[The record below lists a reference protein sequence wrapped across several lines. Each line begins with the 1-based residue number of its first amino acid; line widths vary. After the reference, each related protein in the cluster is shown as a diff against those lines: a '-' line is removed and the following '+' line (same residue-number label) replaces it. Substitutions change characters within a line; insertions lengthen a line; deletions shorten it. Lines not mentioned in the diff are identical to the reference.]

1 MAIKIQYPV
10 RLGAET
16 KCPNCGQALNHMGAN
31 VYVCRSG
38 HMIEGILL
46 VTMKPKPQQ
55 TVVATTP
62 PEDKNDVHGEQ
73 EALTPDYDM
82 GNERFKQ

>member
-10 RLGAET
+10 RLGVET
-16 KCPNCGQALNHMGAN
+16 KCPNCGQPLNHMGAN

-38 HMIEGILL
+38 HVVEGILL

-55 TVVATTP
+55 EVSVSTP
-62 PEDKNDVHGEQ
+62 PEDKDDGGNK
-73 EALTPDYDM
+73 ALTPDYDM
-82 GNERFKQ
+82 SSERFKQ